1 MNEKRQIPDSIL
13 CPHCGKPVIKYRNP
27 LPTVD
32 VIISHDGGVVLVLR
46 KNPPAGWAIPGGFI
60 DYGES
65 AEDAA
70 IREMKEET
78 GLDIHNL
85 ELFTV
90 RSDPGRDPRHH
101 TLTVVFTAEA
111 REPWKLVTMR
121 WMPGCIHW
129 KHFLL
134 RLLLITGMSYNSI
147 FKERGDT
154 NEF

>member
-111 REPWKLVTMR
+111 RGTLEA
-121 WMPGCIHW
+121 
-129 KHFLL
+129 
-134 RLLLITGMSYNSI
+134 
-147 FKERGDT
+147 GDDALDARVYSLET
-154 NEF
+154 LPAQIAFDHRDVLQLYFQRKG